1 MKVAIMDSN
10 TLYKNVYTTDE
21 HDHEEALST
30 TEVDESLMGDEK
42 PSQHRKISTRQS
54 CIGKLR
60 SYRWILDTTL
70 LMIILGLLLLLRHE
84 WSQQKIPPASWQ
96 VGGDYTGAGPT
107 CKLPPRIK

>member
-96 VGGDYTGAGPT
+96 VGGD
-107 CKLPPRIK
+107 